1 MGRRKSGDP
10 LRQQG
15 AADYLQGPREG
26 RSSLMSVPT
35 DGDRVEQQPALA
47 AGNRWGTI
55 RYALDS
61 TARTLRLCLIM
72 LAASI
77 PPALLMLLIRHY

>member
-1 MGRRKSGDP
+1 
-10 LRQQG
+10 
-15 AADYLQGPREG
+15 
-26 RSSLMSVPT
+26 MSVPT
-35 DGDRVEQQPALA
+35 NGDGVEQQPTLA

-72 LAASI
+72 LAASV
-77 PPALLMLLIRHY
+77 PPALLALLIKRY